1 MRCSTLLL
9 RQGRRAYAS
18 AAKKRPSRLDSTIS
32 LDHFIQ
38 RGRVISLWRTILRG
52 CRRISDQNTKIETL
66 QFARDE
72 FRRNREVKD
81 IGQIRYLTST
91 GKAQWQTMER
101 YIDGL

>member
-1 MRCSTLLL
+1 MRCSILSL
-9 RQGRRAYAS
+9 RQARRTYAS
-18 AAKKRPSRLDSTIS
+18 TPTKRPSRFDGTIS
-32 LDHFIQ
+32 LDHFLQ
-38 RGRVISLWRTILRG
+38 RRRVITLWRTIIRG
-52 CRRISDQNTKIETL
+52 CRRISDQNTKAETL

-72 FRRNREVKD
+72 FRRNKEVKD